1 MRLTED
7 SISSRISVGAA
18 GEGLKMGVP
27 EEGWG
32 AAEGQKG
39 ADLRERDAELARYLP
54 HLGKMSAQ
62 LQETA
67 AQIETSVVEVCK
79 NFEAIAERSKVTV
92 KRTAAF
98 LGRNEVTSGARSFE
112 SLIQSCG
119 GTMLKIMEATAE
131 AGEISL
137 RAIERIEQMEKASQQ
152 IGIALRQLEH
162 IDTGNK
168 ILALNARI
176 EAAHSGSMG
185 AGFAAVAVEL
195 ASQTMKSRAVVAQV
209 GELAG
214 SLRGLAE
221 FTLEDLRQMSGR
233 DQERVAQCRQEVDE
247 SLKELHEAHGEMKS
261 MLSEMTE
268 DGVLLSNEICGAVRG
283 LQFQDRTNQRIAHV
297 VEDLNTLQERMTK
310 HLGDV
315 PLAAGSG
322 IEGFSAYTMREERVA
337 AGFHET
343 EAAGGDVELF

>member
-1 MRLTED
+1 VIED
-7 SISSRISVGAA
+7 GLDIGVT
-18 GEGLKMGVP
+18 GEGLGV
-27 EEGWG
+27 
-32 AAEGQKG
+32 AENQS
-39 ADLRERDAELARYLP
+39 ATALQERDAELARYLP
-54 HLGKMSAQ
+54 HLRKMSSQ

-67 AQIETSVVEVCK
+67 LQIETSVVEVC
-79 NFEAIAERSKVTV
+79 NSFEAIAERSKATV
-92 KRTAAF
+92 KRTAGF
-98 LGRNEVTSGARSFE
+98 LGRSEATSGVRSFE

-119 GTMLKIMEATAE
+119 GTMLKIMESTAE

-152 IGIALRQLEH
+152 IAIALRQLEH

-195 ASQTMKSRAVVAQV
+195 ASQTAKSRAVVAQV

-214 SLRGLAE
+214 NLRGLAE
-221 FTLEDLRQMSGR
+221 FTLEDLRQMSGK
-233 DQERVAQCRQEVDE
+233 DQERVEQCRREVDE
-247 SLKELHEAHGEMKS
+247 SLRELHGAHGEMKA

-268 DGVLLSNEICGAVRG
+268 DGALLSNEIGSAVRG

-297 VEDLNTLQERMTK
+297 VEDLDTLQERMAK
-310 HLGDV
+310 HLGNV
-315 PLAAGSG
+315 PLDDGAAS
-322 IEGFSAYTMREERVA
+322 EGFSAYTMREERVA
-337 AGFHET
+337 AGFHEA